1 MNIKKKSGVIY
12 IKMKEIIILETIY
25 NTLNVIIGIAFAVLI
40 FNLPKVF
47 GTGYFDKKENKA
59 K

>member
-1 MNIKKKSGVIY
+1 
-12 IKMKEIIILETIY
+12 MKGIIILETIY